1 MPPPLPVAMAG
12 RGRDNSPMTS
22 CSASPGRAIFALVLA
37 SIVTGCG
44 WAEWPPPASGPRT
57 AAPAPKAAPR
67 ATVKAPAAPVFVGAD
82 AVIVGKGDSVHSL
95 ARRHGVSARA
105 IIEANHLL
113 PPYVLKVG
121 RRIILPR
128 SRVHTV
134 RRGDTLSAIAR
145 DYGTDTFVLA
155 RANRLGPPYT
165 IYVGQKLTIPTA
177 GTVARRAATASKP
190 SAAPRPSTAKK
201 ASPSPAPRVVLRKPR
216 PSTVVPKPPA
226 ASGGFI
232 WPVKGR
238 VISAFGSKTKG
249 LQNDGINIAASRG
262 SPVHAAQN
270 GVVAYAGNELRGF
283 GNLVLIKH
291 SGGWI
296 TAYAHNG
303 SVLVKRGGRVRKGQ
317 KIATVGSTGSVST
330 PQLHFELRKGKRAV
344 DPRKHLRGS
353 RV

>member
-1 MPPPLPVAMAG
+1 
-12 RGRDNSPMTS
+12 MTP
-22 CSASPGRAIFALVLA
+22 CSASPGRAVLVLALVLA
-37 SIVTGCG
+37 VTGCG
-44 WAEWPPPASGPRT
+44 WAEWPPPASTPRST
-57 AAPAPKAAPR
+57 AASAPKVTPRPAPKAS
-67 ATVKAPAAPVFVGAD
+67 AAPVFVGAA
-82 AVIVGKGDSVHSL
+82 AVIVGAGDSVHSL
-95 ARRHGVSARA
+95 ARRHGISARA

-113 PPYVLKVG
+113 PPYVLKAG

-145 DYGTDTFVLA
+145 AYGTDTFILA

-177 GTVARRAATASKP
+177 GLAGAQKIMASKSSVAPKSKSVARKTP
-190 SAAPRPSTAKK
+190 
-201 ASPSPAPRVVLRKPR
+201 PAPRVVSRKP
-216 PSTVVPKPPA
+216 PSMVTVPKPPA

-238 VISAFGSKTKG
+238 VISTFGSKTKG

-303 SVLVKRGGRVRKGQ
+303 SVLVKRGKRVRKGQ
-317 KIATVGSTGSVST
+317 KIATVGSTGSVTT
-330 PQLHFELRKGKRAV
+330 PQLHFEMRKDKRAV
-344 DPRKHLRGS
+344 DPRKYLRGS
-353 RV
+353 KV